1 MPPPSPK
8 IHLIGQ
14 GGFGC
19 VYYRGF
25 NSTGNLISKKYV
37 TKITRLEKTREIS
50 VGKTVSKLPEYETFF
65 STVIKA
71 EPVNLAVVNPKVLD
85 KCDIIKKHL
94 DRYGDAARFQI
105 LTQAYVPNISMLD
118 MVEAPLPSVAGCNV
132 AKLLNTLVNCHN
144 HLLVGLARMQNEAR
158 VVHYD
163 IKVQNVVFNTRSKIP
178 IIIDFG
184 LSFSI
189 DDVHEILSGANA
201 AATTSDFD
209 RLKGLATYFYLY
221 APDYDAWPLEVHII
235 SYIVITTVRPQLLPR
250 ETGTET
256 GTEPETGTGT
266 VAVAAVITL
275 DALTEM
281 VDAFILNHRFISYQP
296 EPYRARF
303 RARAID
309 YYSRSTVGKP
319 GMDVVRAYVKDWKTW
334 DYYSVAVMFLDMIE
348 VMRIT
353 FGDPRLAPYAAQLAA
368 FSTSLQHDA
377 NFI

>member
-1 MPPPSPK
+1 MPPSSPK
-8 IHLIGQ
+8 IRLIGQ

-25 NSTGNLISKKYV
+25 NSAGNLISKKYV

-71 EPVNLAVVNPKVLD
+71 EPVNLAIVNPKVLD
-85 KCDIIKKHL
+85 KCDVIKKHV
-94 DRYGDAARFQI
+94 DKYGDAAQFQI

-118 MVEAPLPSVAGCNV
+118 MVEAPAPSVAGCNV

-189 DDVHEILSGANA
+189 DDVHAILSGGANA
-201 AATTSDFD
+201 AAAAASDFD
-209 RLKGLATYFYLY
+209 RLKGLATYFYGY
-221 APDYDAWPLEVHII
+221 FPDYDAWPLEVHII
-235 SYIVITTVRPQLLPR
+235 SYIVITTVQSHMQSQ
-250 ETGTET
+250 
-256 GTEPETGTGT
+256 ETGTGT
-266 VAVAAVITL
+266 GPVAVGAVADTAVITL
-275 DALTEM
+275 DTLTEM
-281 VDAFILNHRFISYQP
+281 VDAFILNHRFISFQP
-296 EPYRARF
+296 EAYKARF

-368 FSTSLQHDA
+368 FSASLQHDA
-377 NFI
+377 NFV

>member
-1 MPPPSPK
+1 
-8 IHLIGQ
+8 
-14 GGFGC
+14 
-19 VYYRGF
+19 
-25 NSTGNLISKKYV
+25 
-37 TKITRLEKTREIS
+37 
-50 VGKTVSKLPEYETFF
+50 
-65 STVIKA
+65 
-71 EPVNLAVVNPKVLD
+71 
-85 KCDIIKKHL
+85 
-94 DRYGDAARFQI
+94 
-105 LTQAYVPNISMLD
+105 
-118 MVEAPLPSVAGCNV
+118 MVESPLPSVAGCNV
-132 AKLLNTLVNCHN
+132 AKLLNTLINCHN
-144 HLLVGLARMQNEAR
+144 HLLVGLARMQNGAR

-189 DDVHEILSGANA
+189 DDVHAILSDANA
-201 AATTSDFD
+201 AASDFD
-209 RLKGLATYFYLY
+209 RLKGLATYFYGY
-221 APDYDAWPLEVHII
+221 FPDYDAWPLEVHII

-250 ETGTET
+250 KTD
-256 GTEPETGTGT
+256 TEPETGTGT
-266 VAVAAVITL
+266 VAVADTTVITL
-275 DALTEM
+275 DTLTEM

-348 VMRIT
+348 VMRNT
-353 FGDPRLAPYAAQLAA
+353 FGDPRLAPYAAQIAA
-368 FSTSLQHDA
+368 FSASLQHDA

>member
-1 MPPPSPK
+1 MPPSSPK

-25 NSTGNLISKKYV
+25 NSAGNLISKKYV

-71 EPVNLAVVNPKVLD
+71 EPVNLAVVNPRVLD
-85 KCDIIKKHL
+85 KCDVIKKHV
-94 DRYGDAARFQI
+94 DKYGDAAQFQI

-118 MVEAPLPSVAGCNV
+118 MVEAPAPSVAGCNV

-189 DDVHEILSGANA
+189 DDVHAILSGGANA
-201 AATTSDFD
+201 AAASDFD
-209 RLKGLATYFYLY
+209 RLKGLATYFYGY
-221 APDYDAWPLEVHII
+221 FPDYDAWPLEVHII
-235 SYIVITTVRPQLLPR
+235 SYIVITTVRPQARPQ
-250 ETGTET
+250 ETGTKTGT
-256 GTEPETGTGT
+256 GTEP
-266 VAVAAVITL
+266 VADTAVITL
-275 DALTEM
+275 DTLTEM

-296 EPYRARF
+296 EAYKARF

-319 GMDVVRAYVKDWKTW
+319 GMDVVRDYVKDWKTW

-368 FSTSLQHDA
+368 FSASLQHDA
-377 NFI
+377 KFI

>member
-1 MPPPSPK
+1 MPPLPPK

-25 NSTGNLISKKYV
+25 NSAGNLISKKYV

-71 EPVNLAVVNPKVLD
+71 EPVNLAVVNPRVLD
-85 KCDIIKKHL
+85 KCDVIKKHV
-94 DRYGDAARFQI
+94 DKYGDAAQFQI

-118 MVEAPLPSVAGCNV
+118 MVEAPAPSVAGCNV

-189 DDVHEILSGANA
+189 DDVHAILSGGANA
-201 AATTSDFD
+201 AAASDFD
-209 RLKGLATYFYLY
+209 RLKGLATYFYGY
-221 APDYDAWPLEVHII
+221 FPDYDAWPLEVHII
-235 SYIVITTVRPQLLPR
+235 SYIVITTVRPQARPQ
-250 ETGTET
+250 ET
-256 GTEPETGTGT
+256 GTEPEP
-266 VAVAAVITL
+266 ASVAAVITL

-281 VDAFILNHRFISYQP
+281 VDAFILNHRFISFQP
-296 EPYRARF
+296 DPYKARF

-319 GMDVVRAYVKDWKTW
+319 GMDVVRDYVKDWKTW

-368 FSTSLQHDA
+368 FSASLQHDA
-377 NFI
+377 KFI

>member
-1 MPPPSPK
+1 
-8 IHLIGQ
+8 
-14 GGFGC
+14 
-19 VYYRGF
+19 
-25 NSTGNLISKKYV
+25 
-37 TKITRLEKTREIS
+37 
-50 VGKTVSKLPEYETFF
+50 
-65 STVIKA
+65 
-71 EPVNLAVVNPKVLD
+71 
-85 KCDIIKKHL
+85 
-94 DRYGDAARFQI
+94 

-189 DDVHEILSGANA
+189 DDVHAILSGANA
-201 AATTSDFD
+201 SAAASDFD
-209 RLKGLATYFYLY
+209 RLKGLAAYFYGY
-221 APDYDAWPLEVHII
+221 FPDYDAWPLEVHII
-235 SYIVITTVRPQLLPR
+235 SYIVITTVRPQARPQ
-250 ETGTET
+250 
-256 GTEPETGTGT
+256 ETGTGP

-281 VDAFILNHRFISYQP
+281 VDAFILNHRFISFQP
-296 EPYRARF
+296 DPYKARF

-319 GMDVVRAYVKDWKTW
+319 GMDVVRDYVKGWKTW

-368 FSTSLQHDA
+368 FSASLQHDA
-377 NFI
+377 KFI

>member
-1 MPPPSPK
+1 MPPSSPK

-25 NSTGNLISKKYV
+25 NSAGNLISKKYV

-71 EPVNLAVVNPKVLD
+71 EPVNLAVVNPKILD
-85 KCDIIKKHL
+85 KCDVIKKHV
-94 DRYGDAARFQI
+94 DKYGDAAQFQI

-118 MVEAPLPSVAGCNV
+118 MVEAPAPSVAGCNV

-163 IKVQNVVFNTRSKIP
+163 IKVQNVVFNTRSKLP

-189 DDVHEILSGANA
+189 DDVHAILSGATGA
-201 AATTSDFD
+201 ASDFD
-209 RLKGLATYFYLY
+209 RLTGLATYFYGY
-221 APDYDAWPLEVHII
+221 FPDYDAWPLEVHII
-235 SYIVITTVRPQLLPR
+235 SYIVITTVRSQMQSR
-250 ETGTET
+250 ET
-256 GTEPETGTGT
+256 EPVSVAAG
-266 VAVAAVITL
+266 AVADTTVIITL
-275 DALTEM
+275 DALTVM

-296 EPYRARF
+296 EPYKARF

-309 YYSRSTVGKP
+309 YYSRSAVGKP
-319 GMDVVRAYVKDWKTW
+319 GMDVVRAYVKEWKTW

-353 FGDPRLAPYAAQLAA
+353 FGNTRLAPYAAQLAA
-368 FSTSLQHDA
+368 FSASLQHDA
-377 NFI
+377 KFV

>member
-1 MPPPSPK
+1 MPPLPPK
-8 IHLIGQ
+8 IRLIGQ

-85 KCDIIKKHL
+85 KCDVIKKHV
-94 DRYGDAARFQI
+94 DKYGDAAQFQI

-118 MVEAPLPSVAGCNV
+118 MVEAPAPSVAGCNV

-189 DDVHEILSGANA
+189 DDVHAILSGANA
-201 AATTSDFD
+201 SAASDFD
-209 RLKGLATYFYLY
+209 RLKGLATYFYGY
-221 APDYDAWPLEVHII
+221 FPDYDAWPLEVHII
-235 SYIVITTVRPQLLPR
+235 SYIVITTVRLQMQSQ
-250 ETGTET
+250 ETG
-256 GTEPETGTGT
+256 TGTGT
-266 VAVAAVITL
+266 VAVGAVADTAVITL
-275 DALTEM
+275 DTLTEM
-281 VDAFILNHRFISYQP
+281 VDAFILNHRFISFQP
-296 EPYRARF
+296 EAYKARF

-368 FSTSLQHDA
+368 FSASLQHDA
-377 NFI
+377 NFV